1 MNIGCDLVSGRVTNG
16 EVQANT
22 EYNRNFFASGSLF
35 ESLLAAKVNFHGSRF
50 AMNHK
55 LKRTLANLG
64 DVFVYQPSYLFMD
77 CLYTVSHRLKGS
89 GSKQKQTER
98 SRRIKT
104 SCPERMKNASKQFV
118 YFKGCFLLI
127 SSHQEPFNNYLA
139 TISGYF
145 SL

>member
-55 LKRTLANLG
+55 LKRILANLG
-64 DVFVYQPSYLFMD
+64 DVFVY
-77 CLYTVSHRLKGS
+77 
-89 GSKQKQTER
+89 
-98 SRRIKT
+98 
-104 SCPERMKNASKQFV
+104 
-118 YFKGCFLLI
+118 
-127 SSHQEPFNNYLA
+127 
-139 TISGYF
+139 
-145 SL
+145 